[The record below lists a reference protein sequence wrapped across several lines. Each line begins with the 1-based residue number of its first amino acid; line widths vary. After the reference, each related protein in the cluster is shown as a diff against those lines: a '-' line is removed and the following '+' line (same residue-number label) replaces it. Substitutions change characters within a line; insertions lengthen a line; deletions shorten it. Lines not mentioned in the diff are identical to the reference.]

1 MPTTPARR
9 RAPSKK
15 AAPLPENRTES
26 EIMADALLARYND
39 LAPSLNRIMG
49 SGLGEAGR
57 LHAITAFQ
65 DSLGVAGDPMRDPA
79 NAIAAGQLHDHP
91 IDAPEATPAATT

>member
-1 MPTTPARR
+1 MPTPAK
-9 RAPSKK
+9 RASKK

-26 EIMADALLARYND
+26 EILADALLARYND

-65 DSLGVAGDPMRDPA
+65 DSLGVVGDPMRDPA
-79 NAIAAGQLHDHP
+79 NAIEAGRLHDHP
-91 IDAPEATPAATT
+91 VDTAATNRAPTA

>member
-1 MPTTPARR
+1 MPTPAK
-9 RAPSKK
+9 RASKK

-26 EIMADALLARYND
+26 EILADALLARYND

-65 DSLGVAGDPMRDPA
+65 DSLGVVGDPMRDPA
-79 NAIAAGQLHDHP
+79 NAIEAGRLHDHP
-91 IDAPEATPAATT
+91 VDVPEATKATTA